1 MKEIWRKVKGYE
13 ELLIVS
19 NIGNVKRL
27 GWTNKAGN
35 YVLEKDKA
43 ISTHHTGYRYIVINF
58 EGKQKFLLVHRLVA
72 EAFIPNPDNLSE
84 VNHQDL
90 NKSNNSINNLEWC
103 SRQENVD
110 HAVAKGARKVNT
122 NKPNINKTRVNKPKS
137 YAPTNPGGIPKKP
150 IVAIDAEGNETTYE
164 SANACARAIDGFS
177 TNIAKC
183 LKGKLRTYKGYTFK
197 YV

>member
-19 NIGNVKRL
+19 NLGNVKRL
-27 GWTNKAGN
+27 GRTTKAGN

-43 ISTHHTGYRYIVINF
+43 IATHHTGYRYIVINF

-72 EAFIPNPDNLSE
+72 EAFLPNPNNLPE
-84 VNHQDL
+84 VNHKDL
-90 NKSNNSINNLEWC
+90 NKGNNCINNLEWC

-110 HAVAKGARKVNT
+110 HAVAKGV
-122 NKPNINKTRVNKPKS
+122 
-137 YAPTNPGGIPKKP
+137 GGLPKKP

-164 SANACARAIDGFS
+164 SANACARAIDGFT